1 MMGQPAKL
9 RRRLAPEDLE
19 SIDAYAQRYVEY
31 KEIYRIEAKSTK

>member
-9 RRRLAPEDLE
+9 RRRLAAEDLE

-31 KEIYRIEAKSTK
+31 KETYRTEAR